1 MGWGMHRGSKPATRS
16 VGVAVDVHPRP
27 LDRNVLKVVMRVQW
41 YVIQVMKGREDSMA
55 SLIGRV
61 VPKSLLQEVFSP
73 KYETEIKVRGRW
85 VPVQK
90 TLLPGYLIAVTNDPE
105 GLEAVLRD
113 LPEFARL
120 LAQGNE
126 FVPLAP
132 AEVEIIGSFTSPGKR
147 VVPMSIGV
155 KDGDRVV
162 IIEDV
167 TTSGKSI
174 EETFPIIKAQ
184 GDVTILGLM
193 VSLNRMEKGKGEKS
207 ALDEIHDK
215 YGLGAKAIVT
225 MAEVIEYLYN
235 KEYNGK
241 IIIDDTL
248 KAAIDAY
255 YEIYGVK

>member
-16 VGVAVDVHPRP
+16 VGVAVDMHPRP

-90 TLLPGYLIAVTNDPE
+90 TLLPGYLIAVTSDPE
-105 GLEAVLRD
+105 GLEAMLRD

-132 AEVEIIGSFTSPGKR
+132 AEVEVIGGFTKPGDR
-147 VVPMSIGV
+147 VVPMSVGV

-162 IIEDV
+162 ITQGPLVGHEAMVKEIWRRKSIAILEIDMCGRTV
-167 TTSGKSI
+167 TTR
-174 EETFPIIKAQ
+174 
-184 GDVTILGLM
+184 V
-193 VSLNRMEKGKGEKS
+193 
-207 ALDEIHDK
+207 
-215 YGLGAKAIVT
+215 GLGVLSKEKWL
-225 MAEVIEYLYN
+225 MRDLRIEH
-235 KEYNGK
+235 E
-241 IIIDDTL
+241 T
-248 KAAIDAY
+248 AP
-255 YEIYGVK
+255 ERGVA